1 MSEFKKISDKISQII
16 ISNGKEKNNI
26 IWTNIIDAADPEI
39 SFLQKNYNFNL
50 SHLESA
56 TATVFSQRP
65 MIAQEKKYFFIILHF
80 PVLLDG
86 KIIAGE
92 IEFFISHGYLIT
104 VHNNNV
110 PALID
115 FFAAVSSNQ
124 EDLNHGEIKSSIIL
138 LYELLNRLINDCYKL
153 IDNTSLDI
161 NKVEDLIF
169 SKKSKAATSL
179 ILNLRRNII
188 NLRKILQNHKH
199 ILRKLTEVKSS
210 LITQSEIKTHYNNLM
225 EHSDRIWTML
235 DNQKEMIEALN
246 NTNQSLLDNEM
257 NKVMKT
263 LTIFSVIVFPLT
275 LLATMFSMSLPG
287 IPFANNPHAFWLVTL
302 ILTGLGAIML
312 LFFVRKRWL

>member
-1 MSEFKKISDKISQII
+1 MNDFKKISNKISQITL
-16 ISNGKEKNNI
+16 GGLKEKDNI
-26 IWTNIIDAADPEI
+26 VWTNIIDAGDDEI
-39 SFLQKNYNFNL
+39 NFLQSNYDFNL
-50 SHLESA
+50 SHLEASA
-56 TATVFSQRP
+56 ATVFSQRP
-65 MIAQEKKYFFIILHF
+65 MIAREKKYFFIILHF
-80 PVLLDG
+80 PVLING

-115 FFAAVSSNQ
+115 FFSNCSNDK
-124 EDLNHGEIKSSIIL
+124 EYLNNYNIKSSIIL
-138 LYELLNRLINDCYKL
+138 LYDLLNCLINDCYKL

-161 NKVEDLIF
+161 NRVEDLIF
-169 SKKSKAATSL
+169 SKKSNAATNL

-199 ILRKLTEVKSS
+199 ILGELTEVKSG
-210 LITQSEIKTHYNNLM
+210 LISQSEIKTHYNNLVD
-225 EHSDRIWTML
+225 HSDRIWTML

-257 NKVMKT
+257 SKVMKT

-275 LLATMFSMSLPG
+275 LLATMFSMSVPG
-287 IPFANNPHAFWLVTL
+287 IPFANNPHAFWIVSL
-302 ILTGLGAIML
+302 IIGGLGVIML